1 VIARRWRGAVRP
13 DDADTYADYLE
24 ETGLQELRR
33 TTGNRGAYA
42 FRRIDGE
49 RCEYLVLSLWESID
63 DVKRFAGDEPERAV
77 FYPEDDRFLIDREL
91 TVTHWDVASGP

>member
-1 VIARRWRGAVRP
+1 VIARMWRGAVRP
-13 DDADTYADYLE
+13 DDAEAYVDYLE
-24 ETGLQELRR
+24 QTGLQELRG

>member
-1 VIARRWRGAVRP
+1 MIARMWRGAVRAN
-13 DDADTYADYLE
+13 DADAYVDYLE
-24 ETGLQELRR
+24 QTGLQELRE
-33 TTGNRGAYA
+33 TPGNRGAYA
-42 FRRIDGE
+42 FRRTDDD

-91 TVTHWDVASGP
+91 TVAHWDVASGP